1 MPKKFCAV
9 THHKCSDFTSGKDEN
24 VPHRSLVTLIFNHDH
39 RQTQTV
45 VGDKG
50 NDKDIF
56 GLFLKWMKLQVQ
68 KNNIDILVSLILTV
82 TKMQWG
88 ILVNFMHFSQ
98 GQNQGYENVECRYCF
113 LYL

>member
-1 MPKKFCAV
+1 MCGSYLWKTISA
-9 THHKCSDFTSGKDEN
+9 
-24 VPHRSLVTLIFNHDH
+24 SLCPWIFNHDH

-68 KNNIDILVSLILTV
+68 KTISTFDILVSLILTL
-82 TKMQWG
+82 TKMHK
-88 ILVNFMHFSQ
+88 ID
-98 GQNQGYENVECRYCF
+98 
-113 LYL
+113 